1 MVAVWRG
8 WRFEFTEAKGYWH
21 DEGMPLHHEARTL
34 LDMMEA
40 IGAPPLDSQPPAEAR
55 VARKALA
62 ADPTEQC
69 HEIVEIDAGG
79 VPARLYR
86 AAPTGTTPGLLVFIH
101 GGGWVI
107 GDLDSHDN
115 VCRSLTNRS
124 GLTVLSVDYRLAPED
139 PFPAGL
145 DDCSAATLWAYQ
157 HADELGIDPTRIAI
171 GGDSA
176 GANIAAVVCH
186 ETTVPLGFQLL
197 IYPVVD
203 ARMNTK
209 SYDENG
215 EGYFLTKSSMQWFTD
230 HYLSGGAG
238 TPDDPRVSPFLASD
252 EVLAAGPPALVITA
266 GFDPLR
272 DEGIAYADRL
282 SSVGVVVSHVHFSG
296 QIHAFY
302 SLPDQLGDARLA
314 HALSAQALVAALGS

>member
-1 MVAVWRG
+1 
-8 WRFEFTEAKGYWH
+8 
-21 DEGMPLHHEARTL
+21 MPLHHEARTL

-55 VARKALA
+55 ATRKALA
-62 ADPTEQC
+62 AEPTEQC
-69 HEIVEIDAGG
+69 HEILEINAGG
-79 VPARLYR
+79 IPTRLYR
-86 AAPTGTTPGLLVFIH
+86 AKPTGTTPGLLVFIH

-115 VCRSLTNRS
+115 VCRSLANRS

-145 DDCSAATLWAYQ
+145 DDCSAATLWAFE
-157 HADELGIDPTRIAI
+157 HARELGIDPTRIAI

-203 ARMNTK
+203 VRMNTD
-209 SYDENG
+209 SYNENG
-215 EGYFLTKSSMQWFTD
+215 EGYFLTKNSMQWFTD
-230 HYLSGGAG
+230 HYLSGGEG
-238 TPDDPRVSPFLASD
+238 TPHDPRVSPLLVSD